1 MELRTHAVKLIE
13 EFGQGRY
20 SFGPGALSHV
30 GAHARELGKRAL
42 VVGNR
47 RHLEPVFARI
57 ELELKKQ
64 GVEMA
69 GGKSIPGTK
78 ANTPHGDVA
87 RIRDAIEALQPDLLI
102 AVGGGSTID
111 GVKAAAAWAAL
122 GGELL
127 DYCGT
132 GEVSKALAASGKDIL
147 PFMAVQ
153 TAAGSG
159 AHLTKYA
166 NVTLAQAG
174 QKKLMVDEAL
184 IPKRA
189 VFDYDVT
196 KSVPVDV
203 SLDGALDSMSHLLEV
218 FFGIGEQGG
227 ERTEELVK
235 VGLPLILRAAP
246 QLLKDPT
253 DSQTRVDL
261 GLAADLGAYAIMLGG
276 TNGPHLTSFSLVN
289 LASHRRACAVLGPY
303 YAAFF
308 APAITPQLKVVG
320 EIFSEAG
327 YVSSR
332 VLSLSGRELGLKVAQ
347 AMLDFLKFLG
357 YPTSLQ
363 ELPGFDYRYI
373 EQALAAAADPQLE
386 MKLKNMPIPFTRDDI
401 EKYMRPLLEAAAS
414 GDLNKVPT
422 YFHG

>member
-1 MELRTHAVKLIE
+1 
-13 EFGQGRY
+13 
-20 SFGPGALSHV
+20 
-30 GAHARELGKRAL
+30 
-42 VVGNR
+42 
-47 RHLEPVFARI
+47 
-57 ELELKKQ
+57 
-64 GVEMA
+64 
-69 GGKSIPGTK
+69 
-78 ANTPHGDVA
+78 
-87 RIRDAIEALQPDLLI
+87 
-102 AVGGGSTID
+102 
-111 GVKAAAAWAAL
+111 
-122 GGELL
+122 
-127 DYCGT
+127 
-132 GEVSKALAASGKDIL
+132 
-147 PFMAVQ
+147 MAVQ